1 MAGGSGFQILQKIN
15 EFSCLFQLAPEMLKP
30 NIREQVLKYL
40 NFLQAKVGLEI
51 EFEASLQLL
60 RGENADISHEAAN
73 IKVAF

>member
-1 MAGGSGFQILQKIN
+1 
-15 EFSCLFQLAPEMLKP
+15 MLKP

-73 IKVAF
+73 IKVKF